1 MQVVEKKFRDPRAE
15 KIRDHRKYYKT
26 RIGKERTEVRRAHF
40 RSFRRKNA
48 AFCNAVIKKYDIEE
62 IETIA
67 EPVFK
72 KTGGRITW

>member
-48 AFCNAVIKKYDIEE
+48 AFCNAVVKYENVE
-62 IETIA
+62 A
-67 EPVFK
+67 PEPVFK

>member
-15 KIRDHRKYYKT
+15 KIRDHKKYYKT

-48 AFCNAVIKKYDIEE
+48 AFCKAAIKYDIEQIAE
-62 IETIA
+62 A